1 MSDRPLRIGVLGAA
15 RITPMALI
23 RPAREV
29 PEVEVTAVA
38 ARDTARAEKF
48 AAKHGITRVHKDYD
62 ALLADDAIDAIYNPL
77 PNGLH
82 AEWTIRALEAGKHVL
97 CEKPIAS
104 NAEEAERMAEAAER
118 TGRVLTEAFH
128 WRYHPLAA
136 RMREVVQTELGE
148 VRHVEAML
156 CFPLPFFNDIR
167 YSWDLAGG
175 AMMDAGCYTVNMVR
189 WLAGAEPEVVS
200 AEARLAKPK
209 IDRWMR
215 AEMRFPDGRTARITA
230 ALFSARVLAMKAS
243 ARGSGG
249 EMHVFNPLAP
259 HFYHSLKIAKPGKT
273 TRERIRGDA
282 TYTYQLRAFAEHVR
296 GGKPMSSDARDG
308 IANMRVIDAIY
319 RAAGLP
325 LRGTAS

>member
-1 MSDRPLRIGVLGAA
+1 M
-15 RITPMALI
+15 
-23 RPAREV
+23 
-29 PEVEVTAVA
+29 
-38 ARDTARAEKF
+38 
-48 AAKHGITRVHKDYD
+48 
-62 ALLADDAIDAIYNPL
+62 
-77 PNGLH
+77 
-82 AEWTIRALEAGKHVL
+82 L

-104 NAEEAERMAEAAER
+104 NAEEAARMAEAAER

-148 VRHVEAML
+148 VAHVEAML

-230 ALFSARVLAMKAS
+230 ALFSARLLAMKAS

-282 TYTYQLRAFAEHVR
+282 TYTHQLRAFAEHVR

-325 LRGTAS
+325 RRGTAS

>member
-1 MSDRPLRIGVLGAA
+1 MNEAPLRIGVLGAA
-15 RITPMALI
+15 KITPMALI

-29 PEVEVTAVA
+29 AGVEVAAVA
-38 ARDTARAEKF
+38 ARDPVRAEKF
-48 AAKHGITRVHKDYD
+48 ASKHGVPRVHASYE

-82 AEWTIRALEAGKHVL
+82 AEWSIRALEAGKHVL

-104 NAEEAERMAEAAER
+104 NAAEAEQMAEAAVR

-148 VRHVEAML
+148 IRHVEAML
-156 CFPLPFFNDIR
+156 CFPLPFPNDIR
-167 YSWDLAGG
+167 YSWELAGG

-200 AEARLAKPK
+200 AEARIARPK
-209 IDRWMR
+209 VDRYMR
-215 AEMRFPDGRTARITA
+215 AELRLPGGCTGRVTASM
-230 ALFSARVLAMKAS
+230 FSARLLAIKALV
-243 ARGSGG
+243 RGSEG
-249 EMHVFNPLAP
+249 EMHVLNPLAP
-259 HFYHSLKIAKPGKT
+259 HFFHSLKIVRPGRT
-273 TRERIRGDA
+273 SRERVAGDA
-282 TYTYQLRAFAEHVR
+282 TYTHQLRAFLEHVR
-296 GGKPMSSDARDG
+296 GGVPMSSDARDG
-308 IANMRVIDAIY
+308 VANMRVIDAVY

-325 LRGTAS
+325 PRGTSA

>member
-1 MSDRPLRIGVLGAA
+1 MSDKPLRIGVLGAA

-23 RPAREV
+23 RPARQVDEV
-29 PEVEVTAVA
+29 KVVAVA
-38 ARDTARAEKF
+38 ARSPERAVAF
-48 AAKHGITRVHKDYD
+48 AARHGIERVHESYD

-82 AEWTIRALEAGKHVL
+82 AEWSIRALEAGKHVL

-104 NAEEAERMAEAAER
+104 NAAEAEEMAKTAER

-136 RMREVVQTELGE
+136 RMREVVETQLGE
-148 VRHVEAML
+148 VRHIEAML

-167 YSWDLAGG
+167 YSWELAGG

-200 AEARLAKPK
+200 AEARLAKPNV
-209 IDRWMR
+209 DRYMR
-215 AEMRFPDGRTARITA
+215 AELRLPGGRTARVTA
-230 ALFSARVLAMKAS
+230 SMFSARLFAIKAW
-243 ARGSGG
+243 AVGSGG
-249 EMHVFNPLAP
+249 EMSVFNPLAP
-259 HFYHSLKIAKPGKT
+259 QFYHSLKIVKPGST

-282 TYTYQLRAFAEHVR
+282 TYTHQLRAFAEHVR

-308 IANMRVIDAIY
+308 VANMRVIDAIY

-325 LRGTAS
+325 PRGTSA